1 MVTSFFTLGAMVE
14 EPLKELGGAQ
24 VVMRMGSAIAV
35 SVNMM
40 QMILFP
46 NHCNGEL
53 AGSQISQ
60 PAPSVSM
67 ESADKEIIT
76 RITVMIMILIM
87 VIIILIIII
96 LIMIISTMG
105 KILIMFTMSNLPLG
119 VGDPYSTRDV
129 RLKEKTSSL
138 SSCLKR

>member
-87 VIIILIIII
+87 VIINMIIII

>member
-1 MVTSFFTLGAMVE
+1 
-14 EPLKELGGAQ
+14 
-24 VVMRMGSAIAV
+24 
-35 SVNMM
+35 
-40 QMILFP
+40 
-46 NHCNGEL
+46 
-53 AGSQISQ
+53 
-60 PAPSVSM
+60 M

-76 RITVMIMILIM
+76 RITVMIMTLMIIM
-87 VIIILIIII
+87 VIINMIIII

>member
-1 MVTSFFTLGAMVE
+1 
-14 EPLKELGGAQ
+14 
-24 VVMRMGSAIAV
+24 
-35 SVNMM
+35 
-40 QMILFP
+40 
-46 NHCNGEL
+46 
-53 AGSQISQ
+53 
-60 PAPSVSM
+60 
-67 ESADKEIIT
+67 
-76 RITVMIMILIM
+76 MIMILMIIM
-87 VIIILIIII
+87 VIINMIFIILIMIITI